1 MHYAAMLYI
10 VNKHYFDHY
19 MYLIWLCATH
29 PISSNQALYYQKKH
43 KWHLQIH
50 SNNSLYFNIW
60 FCHSD
65 IYMICYSVVIW

>member
-29 PISSNQALYYQKKH
+29 PISSNQALYYQK
-43 KWHLQIH
+43 
-50 SNNSLYFNIW
+50 NI
-60 FCHSD
+60 SD
-65 IYMICYSVVIW
+65 IYKSIRTTAFILISDFVILISIWSVIV